1 MSVCNAHTAPLFSK
15 SKTTKRLAPEAFFKK
30 KAFLEISQNS

>member
-15 SKTTKRLAPEAFFKK
+15 SKTTKSLAEAATGFI
-30 KAFLEISQNS
+30 L

>member
-15 SKTTKRLAPEAFFKK
+15 SKTTERLAEVATGFI
-30 KAFLEISQNS
+30 L